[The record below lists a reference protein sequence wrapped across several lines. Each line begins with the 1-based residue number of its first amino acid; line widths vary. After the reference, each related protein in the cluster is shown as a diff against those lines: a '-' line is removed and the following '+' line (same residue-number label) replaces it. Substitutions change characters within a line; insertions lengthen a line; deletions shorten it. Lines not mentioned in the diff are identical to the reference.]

1 MKIKYLDGSRLYYA
15 FLSGAQEVINNREE
29 LNDINVFPVA
39 DGDTGTNMSRTLKMI
54 LQKINADYSLKSL
67 VDVMSEQALRGAIGN
82 SGIIFAQF
90 INGFNNSLN
99 SLTIENKR
107 LNVKNF
113 SSAVDGAVTYTY
125 QGVSNPVEG
134 TVLTVMREWSQSLQ
148 EIKEKTDDFE
158 ELMLESFK
166 KANISLNE
174 TKNKLEVLKQSDVV
188 DSGALGFIYFLKGI
202 VDLIRNGNIKKTEK
216 EIIVPEFK
224 KETIDKE
231 QKLDYRFCTEVYLEN
246 AEKEKDEI
254 KSDISTLGESIII
267 AGDKKKMRIHIHTNQ
282 PAVFFNKMNEI
293 SHIIDQKVDDMLIQ
307 YNVKYRQKSEIALV
321 TDSIADIPEDFILEK
336 QIHVIPLNIII
347 DDTVF
352 LDKLTLK
359 SDSFFDKADKA
370 DKYPHSSQPSVEV
383 VENKLSFLADHYKS
397 VIIITVAQK
406 LSGTYNNIKKAA
418 EKFKDEIDIAVI
430 DSKLNSAGQALLVM
444 EAAGQIDEKNSFK
457 DIVKYINKIKNNIY
471 IYVSVDDFKYM
482 VRGGRVSPLKGRLA
496 SFLNLKPVIT
506 LNKDGS
512 GKAFAAAFSTG
523 ANTRKIKNIMSRH
536 LKKEGIKKY
545 AVVHADASEKAEEYK
560 NIFSALIDKKPE
572 FVENISAAVALN
584 SGRGSVAIS
593 VLTGEDW

>member
-29 LNDINVFPVA
+29 LNNINVFPVA
-39 DGDTGTNMSRTLKMI
+39 DGDTGTNMSRTLQMI
-54 LQKINADYSLKSL
+54 LQKINEDYSLKSL
-67 VDVMSEQALRGAIGN
+67 VDVMSEQALKGAIGN

-99 SLTIENKR
+99 FLTIENRR
-107 LNVKNF
+107 LNVNNF

-174 TKNKLEVLKQSDVV
+174 TKNQLEVLKKSDVV

-202 VDLIRNGNIKKTEK
+202 VNLIRNGNIKKTVK

-224 KETIDKE
+224 KEVIDKE

-282 PAVFFNKMNEI
+282 PAVFFNKINGI

-336 QIHVIPLNIII
+336 QIHVIPINIII

-359 SDSFFDKADKA
+359 SDNFFDKADKA
-370 DKYPHSSQPSVEV
+370 DKYLHSSQPSVEV

-430 DSKLNSAGQALLVM
+430 DSKLNSAAQALLVM

-523 ANTRKIKNIMSRH
+523 ANTRKIKNIISRH

-545 AVVHADASEKAEEYK
+545 AIVHADASEKAEEYK

-593 VLTGEDW
+593 ILTGEDW